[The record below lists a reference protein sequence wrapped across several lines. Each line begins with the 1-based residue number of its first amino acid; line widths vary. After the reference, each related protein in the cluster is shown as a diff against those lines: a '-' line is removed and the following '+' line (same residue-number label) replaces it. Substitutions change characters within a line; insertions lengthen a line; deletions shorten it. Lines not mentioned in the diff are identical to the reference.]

1 MSGEWDILGGK
12 MLDLSGINGGWVLC
26 FGSMSPWGTPL
37 LSEELYFENT
47 IDWNNQ
53 NYEYHE
59 GQVEL
64 ADYLGYY
71 PNPYDYGWIIEV
83 EDADSENPQFEKL
96 YSMGRFSHENAQV
109 MPDRK
114 TVYLSDDEYGTVL
127 FKFVADTAGNLD
139 SGALYAA
146 KVNQDS
152 GSDPATT
159 GFDVTWVELGSSN
172 SAEITNWI
180 DEYDG
185 IDASDF
191 VSGQNSYISDQEINE
206 WAEHRL
212 NNDLDSDGNIG
223 FAADDRVA
231 FLESRKAAAALG
243 ATAEWNKMEGVV
255 FNENYPDYLYLACLL
270 YTSPSPRD

>member
-1 MSGEWDILGGK
+1 
-12 MLDLSGINGGWVLC
+12 
-26 FGSMSPWGTPL
+26 
-37 LSEELYFENT
+37 
-47 IDWNNQ
+47 
-53 NYEYHE
+53 
-59 GQVEL
+59 
-64 ADYLGYY
+64 
-71 PNPYDYGWIIEV
+71 
-83 EDADSENPQFEKL
+83 
-96 YSMGRFSHENAQV
+96 

-159 GFDVTWVELGSSN
+159 GFDVTWVELGASN

-206 WAEHRL
+206 
-212 NNDLDSDGNIG
+212 
-223 FAADDRVA
+223 
-231 FLESRKAAAALG
+231 
-243 ATAEWNKMEGVV
+243 
-255 FNENYPDYLYLACLL
+255 
-270 YTSPSPRD
+270 